1 MEANCGCRKIVNEG
15 FEGVALALGGIAASY
30 DIPEEAVWDLARA
43 IDLNYGQVRARLSKS
58 EYISVL
64 DDLPESGCG
73 HPAVTYL
80 LQRLKSGR
88 SETGGGCRE
97 E

>member
-30 DIPEEAVWDLARA
+30 EIPEEAVWDLARA
-43 IDLNYGQVRARLSKS
+43 INLNYDRVQARLSKS

-64 DDLPESGCG
+64 DVLPESGCG
-73 HPAVTYL
+73 HPAVAYL
-80 LQRLKSGR
+80 LQRLQSSRKES
-88 SETGGGCRE
+88 GGGHSE
-97 E
+97 

>member
-30 DIPEEAVWDLARA
+30 EMPEEAVWDLARA
-43 IDLNYGQVRARLSKS
+43 INLNYDRVQARLSKS

-64 DDLPESGCG
+64 DALPESGCG
-73 HPAVTYL
+73 HPAVAYL

-88 SETGGGCRE
+88 QEAGGGNSE
-97 E
+97 